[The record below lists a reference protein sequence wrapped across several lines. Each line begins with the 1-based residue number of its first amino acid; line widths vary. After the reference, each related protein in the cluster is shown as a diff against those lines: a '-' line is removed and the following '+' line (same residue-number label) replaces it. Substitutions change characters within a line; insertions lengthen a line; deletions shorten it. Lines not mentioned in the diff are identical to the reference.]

1 MNSAYRF
8 RGSWFGI
15 ALVIIGAALLLD
27 RFDLVQFDFSTIFW
41 PLVMLLGLVAAGR
54 GFSLNK
60 RGKIFWGTI
69 WFLYGLFFYL
79 RSADFVD
86 VPSRM
91 LMASSFLIFGVAFF
105 MIFLNNI
112 QDWVYLI
119 PATILSA
126 LGVLL
131 ILARYDLISYWE
143 LRESIHLYWPI
154 ALILFGVGMILR
166 RRTRDDTPLPPP
178 PGTMAM

>member
-1 MNSAYRF
+1 MTSAF
-8 RGSWFGI
+8 NHRGSWFGI
-15 ALVIIGAALLLD
+15 ALVIVGGALLLD
-27 RFDLVQFDFSTIFW
+27 RFNLVEVDFATIFW
-41 PLVMLLGLVAAGR
+41 PLVMLFGLVAAGR

-60 RGKIFWGTI
+60 RGKVFWGTI

-91 LMASSFLIFGVAFF
+91 LLASSFLIFGIAFF
-105 MIFLNNI
+105 MMFLNNI
-112 QDWVYLI
+112 QDWMYLI

-126 LGVLL
+126 LGVLF

-143 LRESIHLYWPI
+143 LRESIHLYWPV
-154 ALILFGVGMILR
+154 ALILFGLAMILR
-166 RRTRDDTPLPPP
+166 RRRQDDVTLPP